1 MEGKGKGE
9 EYATCQM
16 MVSWPY
22 SGEAADEMPETQAA
36 RRERIRQLA
45 TNWNETFRDLVYSI
59 PETTELREI
68 VLEDWP
74 PVQGRWDNHN
84 GRVTLVG
91 DAAHC
96 MTMCKSQYSH
106 RLFYFYYCTTR
117 RRSLSLTISRAG
129 MGGETTV
136 RGEAAN
142 HGVIDVS
149 HLIKTCFPTTNTET
163 MQPSGCCEL
172 AEAVKSYEEEM
183 ITRTF
188 PAVLK
193 SRQACLDANHFASVN
208 KESPLIAKRAM
219 KE

>member
-1 MEGKGKGE
+1 MDVNAKGEEEE

-36 RRERIRQLA
+36 RHERIRQLA

-106 RLFYFYYCTTR
+106 
-117 RRSLSLTISRAG
+117 
-129 MGGETTV
+129 
-136 RGEAAN
+136 
-142 HGVIDVS
+142 
-149 HLIKTCFPTTNTET
+149 
-163 MQPSGCCEL
+163 
-172 AEAVKSYEEEM
+172 
-183 ITRTF
+183 
-188 PAVLK
+188 
-193 SRQACLDANHFASVN
+193 
-208 KESPLIAKRAM
+208 
-219 KE
+219 

>member
-1 MEGKGKGE
+1 MRLLGLRVKFPLAKVAKCLEIDPHFFQGGDPLSNVYFWFSFIHLPRAVDVEKEKGEEE

-22 SGEAADEMPETQAA
+22 SGEAADEMPETQTA

-96 MTMCKSQYSH
+96 MTMCKSHYSH
-106 RLFYFYYCTTR
+106 
-117 RRSLSLTISRAG
+117 
-129 MGGETTV
+129 
-136 RGEAAN
+136 
-142 HGVIDVS
+142 
-149 HLIKTCFPTTNTET
+149 
-163 MQPSGCCEL
+163 
-172 AEAVKSYEEEM
+172 
-183 ITRTF
+183 
-188 PAVLK
+188 
-193 SRQACLDANHFASVN
+193 
-208 KESPLIAKRAM
+208 
-219 KE
+219 

>member
-1 MEGKGKGE
+1 MFPFLYYEKTYIVANDFSRWDG
-9 EYATCQM
+9 
-16 MVSWPY
+16 
-22 SGEAADEMPETQAA
+22 
-36 RRERIRQLA
+36 RER
-45 TNWNETFRDLVYSI
+45 F
-59 PETTELREI
+59 
-68 VLEDWP
+68 
-74 PVQGRWDNHN
+74 
-84 GRVTLVG
+84 
-91 DAAHC
+91 
-96 MTMCKSQYSH
+96 
-106 RLFYFYYCTTR
+106 
-117 RRSLSLTISRAG
+117 
-129 MGGETTV
+129 TV

-149 HLIKTCFPTTNTET
+149 HLIKTCFPTTTNTET
-163 MQPSGCCEL
+163 MQPTGCCEL

>member
-1 MEGKGKGE
+1 MRLLGLRVKFPLAKVAKCLAIDPHFFQGGDPLSNVYFWFSFIHLPRAVDVEGTGEGE
-9 EYATCQM
+9 EEEDATCQM

-22 SGEAADEMPETQAA
+22 SGEAADEMPETQTA

-106 RLFYFYYCTTR
+106 RSCFYFSTTR
-117 RRSLSLTISRAG
+117 RRSLSLTSSRIG
-129 MGGETTV
+129 MAGET
-136 RGEAAN
+136 
-142 HGVIDVS
+142 
-149 HLIKTCFPTTNTET
+149 
-163 MQPSGCCEL
+163 
-172 AEAVKSYEEEM
+172 Y
-183 ITRTF
+183 
-188 PAVLK
+188 
-193 SRQACLDANHFASVN
+193 
-208 KESPLIAKRAM
+208 SPRRSCQSWCD
-219 KE
+219 

>member
-1 MEGKGKGE
+1 MDVNAKGKGEEE

-22 SGEAADEMPETQAA
+22 SGEAADEMPETQTA

-45 TNWNETFRDLVYSI
+45 MNWNETFRDLVYSI

-106 RLFYFYYCTTR
+106 SSFFHFSTTR
-117 RRSLSLTISRAG
+117 RRPVSLTISRVG
-129 MGGETTV
+129 MGG
-136 RGEAAN
+136 RDLQSEAKLP
-142 HGVIDVS
+142 IM
-149 HLIKTCFPTTNTET
+149 E
-163 MQPSGCCEL
+163 
-172 AEAVKSYEEEM
+172 
-183 ITRTF
+183 
-188 PAVLK
+188 
-193 SRQACLDANHFASVN
+193 
-208 KESPLIAKRAM
+208 
-219 KE
+219 